1 MTAQFHIHGTLP
13 HLNKVIADVKQHW
26 SLYSNTKRHATDK
39 VCLLARSTWRSRPP
53 IEHPVVVTFTWHL
66 VPKKKN
72 RAMDPDNVSHGQKY
86 ILDGLVKAGVLVD
99 DSPAQVLAL
108 HHEFR
113 YDTKDPYVTVTLKE
127 AG

>member
-1 MTAQFHIHGTLP
+1 MEGESDEIMQHMLP
-13 HLNKVIADVKQHW
+13 FAPIQNPRQLRRMQ
-26 SLYSNTKRHATDK
+26 SPATDK

-53 IEHPVVVTFTWHL
+53 IEHPVIVTFAWHL
-66 VPKKKN
+66 MKRPKN
-72 RAMDPDNVSHGQKY
+72 RALDPDNVSHGQKY

-108 HHEFR
+108 HHEFH